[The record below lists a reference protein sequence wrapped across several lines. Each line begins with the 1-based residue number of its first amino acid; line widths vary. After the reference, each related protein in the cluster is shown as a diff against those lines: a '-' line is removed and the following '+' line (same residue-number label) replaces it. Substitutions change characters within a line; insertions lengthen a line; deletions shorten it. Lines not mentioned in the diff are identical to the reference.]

1 MMGSKG
7 EFDVFKEHTD
17 VWNVGSFGDIADVG
31 QRGGNAGGERAVNI
45 SALLKGSFFF
55 FWPQNCRIWG
65 LRGYFWEH
73 LQTHIQCFSP
83 PTNPVVKRT
92 RIFPRTESLRNKD
105 KSPYLKIRWDSFKNG
120 TWKSGFLRL
129 IRRIR
134 PQRLCTR
141 NVNSPTEGPF
151 PVDTSAVL
159 RNWIS
164 VFYPRIWISW
174 EK

>member
-1 MMGSKG
+1 MKCWVVQGYSRCGSKRR
-7 EFDVFKEHTD
+7 KC
-17 VWNVGSFGDIADVG
+17 
-31 QRGGNAGGERAVNI
+31 RGRESCQHFCSIKRVI
-45 SALLKGSFFF
+45 FF

-83 PTNPVVKRT
+83 PTNPVVKRA